1 MKCIVKFLLLVILV
15 GYSPN
20 RLFSQIIYLE
30 NGFALTSTGGISP
43 KETKYQVAIGLD
55 YFSHKSYF
63 LSSGISYMKK
73 GNDLFLWDVENMTAS
88 QKMKNRYFSTYT
100 LFNVKKEFSLFDI
113 YIGAGP
119 RFDIRIKDKD
129 IAYEKQIV
137 QPFLWGLKCDVGIN
151 YFVNNWM
158 IGAKFSY
165 LPTFMN
171 MYKNENVKDR
181 TITLGMSIGY
191 KL

>member
-1 MKCIVKFLLLVILV
+1 MKCIVKFVLLVILI
-15 GYSPN
+15 GCSPN
-20 RLFSQIIYLE
+20 RLFSQMIYLE

-43 KETKYQVAIGLD
+43 KETKYQVALGLD
-55 YFSHKSYF
+55 YFSHKYCF

-73 GNDLFLWDVENMTAS
+73 GNDLFLLDAENMTAS
-88 QKMKNRYFSTYT
+88 QKIKNRYFSAYT
-100 LFNVKKEFSLFDI
+100 VFNIKKEFSFFDV
-113 YIGAGP
+113 YVGVGP
-119 RFDIRIKDKD
+119 RVDIRIKDKD

-151 YFVNNWM
+151 CFFNNWI

-165 LPTFMN
+165 LPTFIN
-171 MYKNENVKDR
+171 MYKNESVKDR

>member
-1 MKCIVKFLLLVILV
+1 MKCIVKFVLLVILI
-15 GYSPN
+15 GCSPN
-20 RLFSQIIYLE
+20 RLFSQMIYLE

-43 KETKYQVAIGLD
+43 KETKYQVALGLD
-55 YFSHKSYF
+55 YFSHKYCF

-73 GNDLFLWDVENMTAS
+73 GNDLFLLDVENMTAS
-88 QKMKNRYFSTYT
+88 QKIKNRYFSAYT
-100 LFNVKKEFSLFDI
+100 VFNIKKEFSFFDV
-113 YIGAGP
+113 YVGVGP
-119 RFDIRIKDKD
+119 RFDIRIRDKD
-129 IAYEKQIV
+129 VVYEKQIV

-151 YFVNNWM
+151 CFFNNWI

-165 LPTFMN
+165 LPTFIN
-171 MYKNENVKDR
+171 MYKNESVKDR

>member
-1 MKCIVKFLLLVILV
+1 MKCIVKFVLLVILI
-15 GYSPN
+15 GCSPN
-20 RLFSQIIYLE
+20 RLFSQMIYLE

-43 KETKYQVAIGLD
+43 KETKYQVALGLD
-55 YFSHKSYF
+55 YFSHKYCF

-73 GNDLFLWDVENMTAS
+73 GNDLFLLDVENMTAS
-88 QKMKNRYFSTYT
+88 QKIKNRYFSAYT
-100 LFNVKKEFSLFDI
+100 VFNIKKEFSFFDV
-113 YIGAGP
+113 YVGVGP

-129 IAYEKQIV
+129 VVYEKQIV

-151 YFVNNWM
+151 CFFNNWI

-165 LPTFMN
+165 LPTFIN
-171 MYKNENVKDR
+171 MYKNESVKDR

>member
-1 MKCIVKFLLLVILV
+1 MKCIVKFVLLVILI
-15 GYSPN
+15 GCSPN
-20 RLFSQIIYLE
+20 RLFSQMIYLE

-43 KETKYQVAIGLD
+43 KETKYQVALGLD
-55 YFSHKSYF
+55 YFSHKYSF

-73 GNDLFLWDVENMTAS
+73 GNDLFLLDVENMTAS
-88 QKMKNRYFSTYT
+88 QKIKNRYFSAYT
-100 LFNVKKEFSLFDI
+100 VFNIKKEFSFFDV
-113 YIGAGP
+113 YVGVGP

-129 IAYEKQIV
+129 VVYEKQIV

-151 YFVNNWM
+151 CFFNNWI

-165 LPTFMN
+165 LPTFIN
-171 MYKNENVKDR
+171 MYKNESVKDR